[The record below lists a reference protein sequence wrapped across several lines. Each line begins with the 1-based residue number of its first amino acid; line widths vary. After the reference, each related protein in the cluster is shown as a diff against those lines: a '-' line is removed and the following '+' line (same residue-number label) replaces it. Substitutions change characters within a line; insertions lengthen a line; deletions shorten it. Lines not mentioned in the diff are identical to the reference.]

1 MIVDE
6 RTYTIQI
13 GKIPDYLKLYQAEGL
28 EIQKRTLGNLIGYF
42 VTEIGTL
49 STVVHLWAYD
59 SMEDRAQ
66 RRATL
71 AKDPEWQAYLAKMQ
85 PLVTA
90 MENRILTPTAFSPLR

>member
-6 RTYTIQI
+6 RTYIIHI
-13 GKIPDYLKLYQAEGL
+13 GKIPDYLRLYQAEGL

-42 VTEIGTL
+42 VTEVGQL

-59 SMEDRAQ
+59 SMEERTK
-66 RRATL
+66 RRAAL
-71 AKDPEWQAYLAKMQ
+71 AADPAWQAYLAKMQ

>member
-6 RTYTIQI
+6 RTYTIHI
-13 GKIPDYLKLYQAEGL
+13 GKIPDYLRLYQAEGL

-42 VTEIGTL
+42 VTEVGQL

-59 SMEDRAQ
+59 SMEERTK
-66 RRATL
+66 RRAAL
-71 AKDPEWQAYLAKMQ
+71 AADPAWQAYLGKMQ

>member
-6 RTYTIQI
+6 RTYTIDI
-13 GKIPDYLKLYQAEGL
+13 GKIPAYLKLYQEEGL

-42 VTEIGTL
+42 VTEIGQL

-59 SMEDRAQ
+59 SMEDRAK
-66 RRATL
+66 RRAEL
-71 AKDPEWQAYLAKMQ
+71 AANPAWQAYLAKMQ
-85 PLVTA
+85 PLVSA

>member
-1 MIVDE
+1 MIIDE
-6 RTYTIQI
+6 RTYTIHI

-71 AKDPEWQAYLAKMQ
+71 AKDPAWQAYLAKMQ

-90 MENRILTPTAFSPLR
+90 MENRILAPTSFSPLR

>member
-1 MIVDE
+1 MIIDE
-6 RTYTIQI
+6 RTYTIHI
-13 GKIPDYLKLYQAEGL
+13 GKIPEYLKLYQAEGL

-66 RRATL
+66 RRATQ
-71 AKDPEWQAYLAKMQ
+71 AKDPAWQAYLAKMQ

-90 MENRILTPTAFSPLR
+90 MENRILAPTSFSPLR

>member
-6 RTYTIQI
+6 RTYTIHI
-13 GKIPDYLKLYQAEGL
+13 GKIPAYLKLYQEEGL

-42 VTEIGTL
+42 VTEVGQL

-59 SMEDRAQ
+59 SVEDRAK
-66 RRATL
+66 RRAEL
-71 AKDPEWQAYLAKMQ
+71 AANPAWQAYLAKMQ

>member
-6 RTYTIQI
+6 RTYTIHI
-13 GKIPDYLKLYQAEGL
+13 GKIPAYLKLYQEEGL
-28 EIQKRTLGNLIGYF
+28 EIQKKTLGNLIGYF
-42 VTEIGTL
+42 VTEVGQL

-59 SMEDRAQ
+59 SMEDRAK
-66 RRATL
+66 RRAEL
-71 AKDPEWQAYLAKMQ
+71 AANPAWQAYLAKMQ

>member
-6 RTYTIQI
+6 RTYTIHI

-28 EIQKRTLGNLIGYF
+28 ELQKRTLGHLIGYF
-42 VTEIGTL
+42 VTEIGQL

-59 SMEDRAQ
+59 SMEERAK
-66 RRATL
+66 RRAAL
-71 AKDPEWQAYLAKMQ
+71 AADPAWQAYLAKMQ

-90 MENRILTPTAFSPLR
+90 MENRILVPTAFSPFK

>member
-6 RTYTIQI
+6 RIYTIHI
-13 GKIPDYLKLYQAEGL
+13 GKIPDYLRLYQAEGL

-42 VTEIGTL
+42 VTEVGQL

-59 SMEDRAQ
+59 SMEERTK
-66 RRATL
+66 RRAAL
-71 AKDPEWQAYLAKMQ
+71 AADPAWQAYLAKMQ

-90 MENRILTPTAFSPLR
+90 MENRILAPTSFSPLR

>member
-1 MIVDE
+1 VIVDE
-6 RTYTIQI
+6 RTYTIHI
-13 GKIPDYLKLYQAEGL
+13 GKIPEYLRLYQAEGL

-42 VTEIGTL
+42 VTEVGPL

-59 SMEDRAQ
+59 SMEERTK
-66 RRATL
+66 RRAAL
-71 AKDPEWQAYLAKMQ
+71 AADPAWQAYLGKMQ

>member
-1 MIVDE
+1 MIIDE
-6 RTYTIQI
+6 RTYTIHI
-13 GKIPDYLKLYQAEGL
+13 GKIPDYLRLYQAEGL

-42 VTEIGTL
+42 VTEVGQL

-59 SMEDRAQ
+59 SMEERTK
-66 RRATL
+66 RRAAL
-71 AKDPEWQAYLAKMQ
+71 AADPAWQAYLAKMQ

>member
-6 RTYTIQI
+6 RTYTIHI
-13 GKIPDYLKLYQAEGL
+13 GKIPAYLKLYQEEGL

-42 VTEIGTL
+42 VTEVGQL

-59 SMEDRAQ
+59 SMEDRAK
-66 RRATL
+66 RRAEL
-71 AKDPEWQAYLAKMQ
+71 AANPAWQAYLGKMQ